1 MDLKERNIENEF
13 LYRTSRSGGKG
24 GQNVNKVETRVES
37 VFNVSGSEILSSNE
51 KEIIIAKLQ
60 SKLDSEGNLRTV
72 SQVHR
77 SQLKNKSEAADKL
90 IQMLEKALVKPKK
103 RKKTK
108 PSKESK
114 EKRIKTKKEIGEK
127 KKMRKLQPI
136 D

>member
-127 KKMRKLQPI
+127 KKMRKLPPI